1 LSKTQ
6 TVTFPVS
13 TFDEIAEI
21 IRPHRKP
28 QLTEEQ
34 KLAAADRFRKYQFEP
49 AAP

>member
-13 TFDEIAEI
+13 AFDEIAEI
-21 IRPHRKP
+21 IRPHRSP

-34 KLAAADRFRKYQFEP
+34 KLAAVDGLRKYQFEL

>member
-1 LSKTQ
+1 V

-13 TFDEIAEI
+13 AFAEIAEI

-34 KLAAADRFRKYQFEP
+34 NLAATDRLRNHQFEP